1 MKAYLRKDGRYESR
15 IQYAMNGITVKKS
28 FYGHTAE
35 SAEEKCRLFREQ
47 MKKRPNIIQ
56 NSDVLTI
63 SVLIEEWFE
72 QKSLVH
78 KASTQANYRTKASKH
93 IIPAFDDI
101 SIYSIT
107 HRDVNDFSRKLID
120 KGLSINYA
128 RSIIVLFKSILLY
141 GVRAYGIGI
150 SLDLIELPSKE
161 YKEKE
166 IYTAEERAAL
176 FRYAVTV
183 GTVTAVAVILAI
195 GFGLRIGEICGLKW
209 SDIDIDLDRKILHI
223 RRTVQRIS
231 CHDEKSKTRVIC
243 STPKSI
249 SSVRDIVIPDN
260 ICAVLKIFKSDGNM
274 YVASGKDTYIEP
286 RVLQS
291 RYKVLVK
298 DAGIRYLSFHSLRHG
313 QATYCFEQGV
323 DDLTISKLLG
333 HKSPEITR
341 TIYIHSNIEQQ
352 RKQAHLL

>member
-15 IQYAMNGITVKKS
+15 IQYTTDGITVKKS
-28 FYGHTAE
+28 FYGYSAE

-47 MKKRPNIIQ
+47 TKKRPNIVQ
-56 NSDVLTI
+56 NSDVITI
-63 SVLIEEWFE
+63 HALIEEWFE

-78 KASTQANYRTKASKH
+78 KASTQANYRAKASKH
-93 IIPAFDDI
+93 IIPAFEGI

-107 HRDVNDFSRKLID
+107 HREINDFSQKLIG

-128 RSIIVLFKSILLY
+128 RSIIVLFKSILAY

-183 GTVTAVAVILAI
+183 GTFTAVAVILAL

-209 SDIDIDLDRKILHI
+209 SDIDLDRKILHI

-231 CHDEKSKTRVIC
+231 CHDGNNKTRVIC

-249 SSVRDIVIPDN
+249 SSVRDIVIADR
-260 ICAVLKIFKSDGNM
+260 ICEILKSFKSDGNI
-274 YVASGKDTYIEP
+274 YVASGKDTFIEP

-291 RYKVLVK
+291 RYKALVK
-298 DAGIRYLSFHSLRHG
+298 NARIRYLSFHSLRH
-313 QATYCFEQGV
+313 YVEQMIMV
-323 DDLTISKLLG
+323 SFAI
-333 HKSPEITR
+333 KSQFTGLQFQK
-341 TIYIHSNIEQQ
+341 TH
-352 RKQAHLL
+352 HLKVLEA